1 MAAEGNLA
9 KDCWNRTWLIE
20 IHMAELSFF
29 LGFNSFFNQK
39 ETKEH
44 CMKEYQLY
52 AAMGAGFE
60 SVVAKELNN
69 LGYQTQTENGRVFF
83 KGTQADIVKTNLW
96 LRSADRIKILLKEFK
111 ALDFDTLYNEVYDY
125 DWAELLPVDAK
136 FPVQGRAVK
145 SKLHSEPDVQSIVK
159 KAIVDKMTSE
169 YHRRGFLPESGN
181 EYPLDVH
188 IYKNKARISLDTTGA
203 SLFKRGYR
211 IEHGGAP
218 LKENFAAGLLLL
230 TPYNGTHPLID
241 PMTGSG
247 TLAIEA
253 ALIAKNVAPGT
264 WRKFAFDGFDWF
276 DPQLHKDA
284 VEEAKSQVKEL
295 EAPIWASD
303 IDQSIL
309 EVAKLNAHNAG
320 VLQDIRFKQVAV
332 KDFATDLENGII
344 IANPPYG
351 KRLKDRKSAEVLYQQ
366 MGEVFKPLSSFSQYY
381 LTADPNFEKCF
392 GKKATKKRKLFNG
405 NLRVDFYQYWADKN
419 DHK

>member
-1 MAAEGNLA
+1 
-9 KDCWNRTWLIE
+9 
-20 IHMAELSFF
+20 
-29 LGFNSFFNQK
+29 
-39 ETKEH
+39 
-44 CMKEYQLY
+44 MKEYQLY
-52 AAMGAGFE
+52 ATMGAGFE
-60 SVVAKELNN
+60 SVVNKELQGM
-69 LGYQTQTENGRVFF
+69 GYKTRVENGRVFF
-83 KGTQADIVKTNLW
+83 KGTQEDIVKTNLW
-96 LRSADRIKILLKEFK
+96 LRTADRVKILLKEFR
-111 ALDFDTLYNEVYDY
+111 ATDFDTLFNETYDY

-159 KAIVDKMTSE
+159 KAIVNKMVDQ

-188 IYKNKARISLDTTGA
+188 IYKNIARLSLDTTGA

-211 IEHGGAP
+211 VEHGGAP
-218 LKENFAAGLLLL
+218 LKENFAAGLLRL

-253 ALIAKNVAPGT
+253 ALIAKNIAQGT

-276 DPQLHKDA
+276 DANLHKA
-284 VEEAKSQVKEL
+284 ALAKAKTEVKPL

-303 IDQSIL
+303 IDQSVL
-309 EVAKLNAHNAG
+309 EIAKLNAHNAG

-332 KDFATDLENGII
+332 KDFTTDLENGII

-351 KRLKDRKSAEVLYQQ
+351 KRLKDRESAEELYKQ
-366 MGEVFKPLSSFSQYY
+366 MGEVLRPLDSFSQYY

-392 GKKATKKRKLFNG
+392 GAKATKKRKLFNG
-405 NLRVDFYQYWADKN
+405 NLRVDFYQYWAN
-419 DHK
+419 RR

>member
-1 MAAEGNLA
+1 
-9 KDCWNRTWLIE
+9 
-20 IHMAELSFF
+20 
-29 LGFNSFFNQK
+29 
-39 ETKEH
+39 
-44 CMKEYQLY
+44 MKQYRLY
-52 AAMGAGFE
+52 ATMGAGFE
-60 SVVAKELNN
+60 SVVAKELKN
-69 LGYQTQTENGRVFF
+69 LGYQTKTENGRVFF
-83 KGTQADIVKTNLW
+83 DGDQSDIVKTNLW

-111 ALDFDTLYNEVYDY
+111 AMDFDTLYDEVYDY

-159 KAIVDKMTSE
+159 KAIVDKLVDQ
-169 YHRRGFLPESGN
+169 YHRRGFLPESGS

-188 IYKNKARISLDTTGA
+188 IYKNTARLSLDTTGA

-211 IEHGGAP
+211 VEHGGAP

-253 ALIAKNVAPGT
+253 ALIAKNIAPGT
-264 WRKFAFDGFDWF
+264 WRKFAYDNFDWF
-276 DPQLHKDA
+276 NQDLHRDA
-284 VEEAKSQVKEL
+284 VAEAKEKVKPL
-295 EAPIWASD
+295 EAPILASD

-332 KDFATDLENGII
+332 KDFKSDLQNGII

-351 KRLKDRKSAEVLYQQ
+351 KRLKDRESAEELYRQ
-366 MGEVFKPLSSFSQYY
+366 MGQVFKPMDSFSQYY

-392 GKKATKKRKLFNG
+392 GKRATKKRKLFNG
-405 NLRVDFYQYWADKN
+405 NLRVDFYQYWANK
-419 DHK
+419 K